1 MAKKSDRIFAFV
13 VAITFL
19 LTTVGV
25 GGLFIWQIIEDN
37 KAAKNL
43 SGTSQSTDT
52 ASTDASGNTKETKQ
66 MDNFTPVA
74 QVASL
79 QTQDLTVGDGQ
90 EVKAG
95 DTVNVDY
102 VGAVAA
108 TGAVFQSSKDF
119 GEPISFSLENVIPG
133 WRDGMVGMKINGVRR
148 LLIPAA
154 QAYGANPPA
163 GSGIPANADL
173 VFDVTLH
180 KIGE

>member
-1 MAKKSDRIFAFV
+1 MAKKGERIFAFV
-13 VAITFL
+13 MALAFL

-25 GGLFIWQIIEDN
+25 GGLFVWQIMQDN
-37 KAAKNL
+37 KAAKQAQ
-43 SGTSQSTDT
+43 SSESQAADT
-52 ASTDASGNTKETKQ
+52 ANKEVKK
-66 MDNFTPVA
+66 MDNFTPVP
-74 QVASL
+74 QVNEL
-79 QTQDLTVGDGQ
+79 QIQDLTVGDGS

-108 TGAVFQSSKDF
+108 TGNIFQASKDF
-119 GEPISFSLENVIPG
+119 GQPISFKLDQVIPG
-133 WRDGMVGMKINGVRR
+133 WRDGMVGMKVNGVRR

-154 QAYGANPPA
+154 QAYGANPPS

-173 VFDVTLH
+173 VFDITLH